1 MLELLFLYPVCLF
14 LQKKKKFPLTWI
26 ETNYREDTISN
37 DNYNLWLILA
47 ILRQTSCLIPSCS
60 LLVPLTYLILFMLCL
75 VGVILGWW
83 KKKKWKIGEKIDE
96 KCVWLK
102 GGWEKIDGVLLFS
115 LWTHQN
121 WRENKNEDEERK
133 LIGILDKINLPFW
146 TKNWTSQCHAHKLI
160 RSSPSHVQKIENF
173 FFVFFLL
180 AVHLATFKKFSFF
193 FMYLGFFSRQIY
205 LFI

>member
-1 MLELLFLYPVCLF
+1 M
-14 LQKKKKFPLTWI
+14 
-26 ETNYREDTISN
+26 
-37 DNYNLWLILA
+37 ILP
-47 ILRQTSCLIPSCS
+47 ILRKPSCLIPSCS

-83 KKKKWKIGEKIDE
+83 KIKWKIWDKIDG
-96 KCVWLK
+96 KGVWLK
-102 GGWEKIDGVLLFS
+102 GRREKIDGVLLFS
-115 LWTHQN
+115 LRTHQN
-121 WRENKNEDEERK
+121 WRENKNENEERK
-133 LIGILDKINLPFW
+133 LIGMDKIKLPFW

-160 RSSPSHVQKIENF
+160 RSSPSHVQKIEIF